1 MRINKCC
8 SVIDKASLATLAAV
22 AFTLSAHAA
31 ANQQGGSSYNW
42 HGDYAGI
49 TLGYA
54 FNGDD
59 EVGLRANDIS
69 GNRII
74 GDAGLEGGFIGV
86 KYGHNWHVADS
97 VLLGLEWTMAVGD
110 VSAGVH
116 GNSSATSEAKM
127 VGALKGRLGFISD
140 RDVFYISGGPA
151 AARIKYEASS
161 VEGNYMDDSSTE
173 IGYTYGVGWERA
185 LAQGWREND
194 LRLQVEYNY
203 TNYGGY
209 DIQGANNFETR
220 ATPDHHGFSLSLNYP
235 F

>member
-1 MRINKCC
+1 MKYFSSYIATPLLFF
-8 SVIDKASLATLAAV
+8 VGATLNAQAQENSV
-22 AFTLSAHAA
+22 
-31 ANQQGGSSYNW
+31 YNW
-42 HGDYAGI
+42 GGDYAGI

-54 FNGDD
+54 FNGND

-74 GDAGLEGGFIGV
+74 GDAGLEGGNVGI
-86 KYGHNWHVADS
+86 KYGYNWHLNNN
-97 VLLGLEWTMAVGD
+97 LLVGIEWSMGVGD
-110 VSAGVH
+110 VAGGVH
-116 GNSSATSEAKM
+116 SNSSATSEAKM
-127 VGALKGRLGFISD
+127 TGAFKGKLGFIND
-140 RDVFYISGGPA
+140 RDIIYVSGGPA

-161 VEGNYMDDSSTE
+161 VEGNYVDDSSSQ

-185 LAQGWREND
+185 LAQEWGGND

-209 DIQGANNFETR
+209 DIKGGNNFETR
-220 ATPDHHGFSLSLNYP
+220 ATPDHHGFNVSLNYP